1 MIFVWLLSVCMK
13 WYQGRVKA
21 PPHLCPRLPLF
32 PPVPPHPSHLPRGGE
47 GMVLAGA
54 SPAVSLRSSAS
65 PSLRERDGRPRGRE
79 GMGLAE
85 GCFMILML

>member
-1 MIFVWLLSVCMK
+1 MGVS
-13 WYQGRVKA
+13 

-32 PPVPPHPSHLPRGGE
+32 PPVPPHPSPLPRGGE

-54 SPAVSLRSSAS
+54 SPASGRFANRPYVAS